1 LLYYLLEKDILF
13 DYQILIKAIYK
24 MLLKKLV
31 QIIAHS
37 KQIHYYIGTDSKL
50 LLFSKWLLPL
60 PIFKEI
66 LKLKAFNVAI
76 DKN

>member
-1 LLYYLLEKDILF
+1 
-13 DYQILIKAIYK
+13 

-66 LKLKAFNVAI
+66 LKIKAFNVAI